1 MKLNLIYG
9 KSGSGKSSYIYENI
23 KKNLEDNKIFLIVP
37 EQSNLSAEK
46 KLFEVLEKETLI
58 NVEVLTLKRMAYR
71 VINEIGKENKL
82 LLSKVG
88 KNLLIYDLLNKQKS
102 KLNFLSKNNNNVELI
117 AKTITEFKKHNIFPE
132 TLENT
137 IVEDEYTHLKVQDMY
152 ILYKGYQEKISKNYI
167 DENDDLSILSDNLDK
182 VDIFK
187 NTLIYIDE
195 FMGFTP
201 QEIKVF
207 EKLIMQARKVTVSI
221 CANNLEIKNKEND
234 IFYFNKKFAKKLIE
248 IANEKTIETNLI
260 NIDEVKKFKTLE
272 MKLLEENFSNS
283 KISSLKEN
291 PKNVELFLADNPSSE
306 LEYVANQIL
315 NLVKDGYR
323 YNQIAIL
330 TSNLEKYDIDAKII
344 FEKYNIPMYIDV
356 KKQLTQNILVR
367 YLISILDVFSNN
379 WSIDS
384 VINYL
389 KTGLVDVSRDD
400 IYNFENYCNKW
411 GITRKKF
418 FNEFIYEE
426 VNDKQE
432 KIEETRRII
441 INPLIS
447 LIEKIN
453 QNKNVKTITT
463 NIYNFIIENNILDRL
478 NEKLKYINNIEII
491 NEYNTS
497 YRLLIELFEQIIDLF
512 GEEKISFEKY
522 KELLQVGLSS
532 TQVGTIPATQD
543 QVIIGQMDR
552 ARFSDIKVCFIL
564 GANDGEFPIRLSTEG
579 YFNDKDRQILA
590 LSGIEMAK
598 NSIDTLYEDEFNV
611 YKTLTIPEEKLI
623 ISYSSS
629 DCLGANLRPSTL
641 LKKIKR
647 IFPNIEQK
655 SDIINKNIDI
665 TNKVATFE
673 EALKQYYMLINGF
686 EISDKWKQ
694 IIKYYQIKEKEKFDN
709 AILAINFT
717 NKSEKITDE
726 NLKKLYGNNL
736 KASISKL
743 EEYKKCPFSYHI
755 KYGLNLKE
763 KKEFKIQTIDTG
775 NFMHEIIDE
784 FFAYLDEKNLKVNL
798 LEEEYINEIVEEIL
812 SRVLG
817 ISKYYILSSNAKF
830 RSLTRKLKKVI
841 LESIKYIVYTLKNS
855 KFEVLEHEAEFGK
868 GKKYPAIIIDNENNT
883 TTELTGKIDRIDIGK
898 IDGKE
903 YLRIIDY
910 KSSIKNI
917 DMNKVI
923 NGLQIQLITYIESMN
938 RIKKTNSA
946 GILYMNLIDN
956 IVKSSKNKTEEEI
969 KEEIKKN
976 FRMQGIVVA
985 NVDILKNMDTTLDN
999 GSSDIIPVT
1008 LKKDGSISESKSST
1022 ITEEEFELLQK
1033 QVIKIIKQISKEI
1046 LKGKIDIKPFKYK
1059 QSTGCDFC
1067 KFRSICM
1074 FDNNDKKCEYN
1085 YIKEENKE
1093 EILYKMKCSE

>member
-1 MKLNLIYG
+1 M
-9 KSGSGKSSYIYENI
+9 
-23 KKNLEDNKIFLIVP
+23 
-37 EQSNLSAEK
+37 
-46 KLFEVLEKETLI
+46 
-58 NVEVLTLKRMAYR
+58 
-71 VINEIGKENKL
+71 
-82 LLSKVG
+82 
-88 KNLLIYDLLNKQKS
+88 
-102 KLNFLSKNNNNVELI
+102 
-117 AKTITEFKKHNIFPE
+117 
-132 TLENT
+132 
-137 IVEDEYTHLKVQDMY
+137 
-152 ILYKGYQEKISKNYI
+152 
-167 DENDDLSILSDNLDK
+167 
-182 VDIFK
+182 
-187 NTLIYIDE
+187 
-195 FMGFTP
+195 
-201 QEIKVF
+201 
-207 EKLIMQARKVTVSI
+207 
-221 CANNLEIKNKEND
+221 
-234 IFYFNKKFAKKLIE
+234 
-248 IANEKTIETNLI
+248 
-260 NIDEVKKFKTLE
+260 
-272 MKLLEENFSNS
+272 
-283 KISSLKEN
+283 
-291 PKNVELFLADNPSSE
+291 
-306 LEYVANQIL
+306 
-315 NLVKDGYR
+315 VKDGYR

-367 YLISILDVFSNN
+367 YLISILDIFSNN

-384 VINYL
+384 VMNYI
-389 KTGLVDVSRDD
+389 KTGMLDISKED

-647 IFPNIEQK
+647 IFPNVEQK

-673 EALKQYYMLINGF
+673 EALKQYFMLINGF

-830 RSLTRKLKKVI
+830 RSLTKKLKKVV

-1067 KFRSICM
+1067 RFRSICM